1 MIWLQ
6 VRRKRTST
14 CAQRLQ
20 GRRQPSGET
29 AAAGGRSAAAEV
41 AAAAAA
47 GAVAAGGAAGA
58 SVAGTEESSLVQ
70 MKYSIP
76 VSCSPYMIQPGTTV
90 LAARGDA
97 SLKGLPD
104 RFPIE
109 EWVSVV

>member
-6 VRRKRTST
+6 VRRRRTST

-29 AAAGGRSAAAEV
+29 AAAGDRSAAAAV

-47 GAVAAGGAAGA
+47 GAAAAGAAAGA
-58 SVAGTEESSLVQ
+58 SVAGTEESSSIQV
-70 MKYSIP
+70 KYSIP
-76 VSCSPYMIQPGTTV
+76 VLCSLYMVQPGTKV
-90 LAARGDA
+90 QAARGDA

-109 EWVSVV
+109 CGPE